1 MALSDLLWSCM
12 AFYGLLWQN
21 IGVIDPNSFGLVYS
35 RKNDLCVFPS
45 KILEAVTIRLSV
57 SCYYQRNGGVR
68 WCVRMREH
76 FLSAYMS
83 ASALSYVRECAQVV
97 QSTIRSIILDE
108 ALCNVE

>member
-1 MALSDLLWSCM
+1 MV
-12 AFYGLLWQN
+12 FYGRISSFL
-21 IGVIDPNSFGLVYS
+21 GVIDPNSFGLVYS